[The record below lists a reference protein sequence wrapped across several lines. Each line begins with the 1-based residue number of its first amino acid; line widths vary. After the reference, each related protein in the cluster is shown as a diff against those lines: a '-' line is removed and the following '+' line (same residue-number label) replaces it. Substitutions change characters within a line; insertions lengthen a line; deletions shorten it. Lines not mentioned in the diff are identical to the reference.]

1 MQINK
6 NQFEPVSIQSV
17 ISAEDKKDKAQL
29 IDEKRRDETSREKK
43 KLFQV
48 KFQNYTQ
55 IYIKIYLNIRN
66 IIIMNFKTKI
76 EIFIFWLSNK
86 AVSWTRSKLTSNI
99 GLFSFNVTLIWAYLR
114 TSCSGTSYRWLKL

>member
-6 NQFEPVSIQSV
+6 NKFEPVSFQSV
-17 ISAEDKKDKAQL
+17 ISFEDKKYKARP
-29 IDEKRRDETSREKK
+29 IDEKRRDETKREKK

-66 IIIMNFKTKI
+66 MIIMNFKIKI

-99 GLFSFNVTLIWAYLR
+99 GLLFFIVTLIWAYLR
-114 TSCSGTSYRWLKL
+114 TSFSGTSYGWLKL

>member
-6 NQFEPVSIQSV
+6 NKFEPVSIQSV

-29 IDEKRRDETSREKK
+29 KDEKRRDETSREKK

-99 GLFSFNVTLIWAYLR
+99 GLFFFLTWRWYELIWGPVVQALR
-114 TSCSGTSYRWLKL
+114 IGD

>member
-6 NQFEPVSIQSV
+6 NKFEPVSIQSV

-55 IYIKIYLNIRN
+55 IYIKTYLNIRN

-99 GLFSFNVTLIWAYLR
+99 GLYFFNVTLIWAYLR